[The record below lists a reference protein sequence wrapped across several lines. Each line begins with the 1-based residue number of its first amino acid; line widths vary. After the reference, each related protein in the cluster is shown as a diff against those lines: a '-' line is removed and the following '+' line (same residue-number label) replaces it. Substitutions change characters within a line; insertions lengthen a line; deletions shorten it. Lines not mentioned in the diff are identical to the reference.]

1 MMHDPFDRAEEAL
14 VSLEQRTLYDEKNR
28 LELLGVHGVKG
39 LLLGPLLYNFG
50 GPDAWNIMFGAQS
63 IIFLA
68 APAFFGG
75 LLLLLGLAWNRNIL
89 LEAIG
94 MILLLVWD
102 LLMLTVL
109 WEAGQVPYVVVIY
122 GAFAALMCIHI
133 KTLARYLWI
142 RWKVSHRG

>member
-1 MMHDPFDRAEEAL
+1 MHDPFDRAEEAL

-50 GPDAWNIMFGAQS
+50 GPDAWNLVFGAHA
-63 IIFLA
+63 IVWLA

-89 LEAIG
+89 LEAVG

-102 LLMLTVL
+102 LLMVYVL
-109 WEAGQVPYVVVIY
+109 ANRGQVPYVLVIY
-122 GAFAALMCIHI
+122 GAFAALMCIHLR
-133 KTLARYLWI
+133 TLTRYLWI
-142 RWKVSHRG
+142 RWKAEHNG